1 MSDDRNEWW
10 REQGVDF
17 CLHFDDETKEL
28 IKALTH
34 ALQSNGKLSIVLEPG
49 TPKENQNG

>member
-1 MSDDRNEWW
+1 MDDENLWPPPE
-10 REQGVDF
+10 DLNI

-28 IKALTH
+28 IKALTL